1 MDKNSRWLFTKEQII
16 NSPSRKYNI
25 DYEKEIKY
33 RHSVSGFI
41 QDLGQSLKL
50 TQLCINTA
58 IVYMHRFYMFH
69 SMTKFDKYKIGMACL
84 YLSAKTEET
93 PQRIDTVIN
102 KAYRFLYKKEGPPT
116 PSPERYSKMYEELLS
131 HENILL
137 MTLGFDVRINH
148 PHLIMIKACELI
160 KANKELKVTSYF
172 LASNSL
178 HLTTMCLEY
187 RPSIVACLCI
197 YFASK
202 WSCYEIPLSALGK
215 PWFSYIDPDVTL
227 EFLDS
232 LTNDFLHVFEQCH
245 TKLKRTIQTLS
256 GIKPRVNYNPKL
268 LNNPNHLKQLKEEAE
283 LKENNEREKEQQSL
297 GLCLSKPHAILSPQS
312 LFSKEELAKLQE
324 PIRLEEKQLLEI
336 EQIKHNNNN
345 EKNLENERQKRKLP
359 SEENYPEKRFCISSQ
374 TEQALKMRINI
385 STILKSSLNQETLN
399 STDVTVP
406 ATVSTTEFVSNP
418 PEIKVECNQIKQEL
432 TINNQSEL
440 NSIEQSNEIQFS
452 NNLTI
457 KEEISPNCEMTV
469 KNLVPLNSNQV
480 TTTVDSEKESDVYIN
495 VTDITDTI
503 VDNPITVSKY
513 DDNNNEEYEK
523 KQKSKK
529 SKKEKT
535 ERKKKKEKRQ
545 KKEQK
550 QEEHC
555 DTKINDN
562 NNLSA
567 TRPMTPIIISIPKEK
582 LNLSDN
588 LIFSG
593 NKLKSSR
600 ENSLKIKIPKKL
612 ILDTKLDSP
621 STSETVQ
628 ASLSLQISRDIHER
642 NTNEITWMTQHR
654 MQTVSNG
661 Y

>member
-1 MDKNSRWLFTKEQII
+1 
-16 NSPSRKYNI
+16 
-25 DYEKEIKY
+25 
-33 RHSVSGFI
+33 
-41 QDLGQSLKL
+41 
-50 TQLCINTA
+50 
-58 IVYMHRFYMFH
+58 
-69 SMTKFDKYKIGMACL
+69 
-84 YLSAKTEET
+84 
-93 PQRIDTVIN
+93 
-102 KAYRFLYKKEGPPT
+102 
-116 PSPERYSKMYEELLS
+116 
-131 HENILL
+131 
-137 MTLGFDVRINH
+137 
-148 PHLIMIKACELI
+148 
-160 KANKELKVTSYF
+160 
-172 LASNSL
+172 
-178 HLTTMCLEY
+178 MCLEY

>member
-336 EQIKHNNNN
+336 EQIKHNNN

-457 KEEISPNCEMTV
+457 KEEIFPNCEMTV

>member
-1 MDKNSRWLFTKEQII
+1 M
-16 NSPSRKYNI
+16 
-25 DYEKEIKY
+25 
-33 RHSVSGFI
+33 
-41 QDLGQSLKL
+41 
-50 TQLCINTA
+50 
-58 IVYMHRFYMFH
+58 
-69 SMTKFDKYKIGMACL
+69 
-84 YLSAKTEET
+84 
-93 PQRIDTVIN
+93 
-102 KAYRFLYKKEGPPT
+102 
-116 PSPERYSKMYEELLS
+116 
-131 HENILL
+131 
-137 MTLGFDVRINH
+137 
-148 PHLIMIKACELI
+148 
-160 KANKELKVTSYF
+160 
-172 LASNSL
+172 
-178 HLTTMCLEY
+178 
-187 RPSIVACLCI
+187 
-197 YFASK
+197 
-202 WSCYEIPLSALGK
+202 
-215 PWFSYIDPDVTL
+215 
-227 EFLDS
+227 
-232 LTNDFLHVFEQCH
+232 
-245 TKLKRTIQTLS
+245 
-256 GIKPRVNYNPKL
+256 
-268 LNNPNHLKQLKEEAE
+268 
-283 LKENNEREKEQQSL
+283 
-297 GLCLSKPHAILSPQS
+297 
-312 LFSKEELAKLQE
+312 
-324 PIRLEEKQLLEI
+324 EEKQLLEI
-336 EQIKHNNNN
+336 EQIKHNNN

-642 NTNEITWMTQHR
+642 VRVT
-654 MQTVSNG
+654 
-661 Y
+661 